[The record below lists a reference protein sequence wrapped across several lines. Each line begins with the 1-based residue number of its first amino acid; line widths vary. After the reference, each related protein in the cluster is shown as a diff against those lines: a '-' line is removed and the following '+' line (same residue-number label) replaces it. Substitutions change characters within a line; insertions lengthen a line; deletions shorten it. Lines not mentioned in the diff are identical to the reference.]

1 MERTV
6 NIKAEAIE
14 AAQEMAR
21 QQGVEISDGQL
32 MLVLGAFMQASDF
45 SNNAPAAAD
54 DRHSDPEYAARMKL
68 CSGHAALVSIR
79 KQIAEVETKADTLP
93 EEEGDWQYKLLF
105 DYLFDGN
112 DSAADKV
119 REVLKEMDRSL
130 VDYYDPDT
138 TYKEDSLAYIGAID
152 DTIESFR
159 KEIAGEVDLEPA
171 PWWQQR

>member
-6 NIKAEAIE
+6 NIKSEAIE

-45 SNNAPAAAD
+45 STNATEAVD
-54 DRHSDPEYAARMKL
+54 YRHSDPEYAARMKL
-68 CSGHAALVSIR
+68 CSGHATLVSIR
-79 KQIAEVETKADTLP
+79 KHIAEVETKADALP
-93 EEEGDWQYKLLF
+93 EEEGDWQYKMLF

-119 REVLKEMDRSL
+119 REVLNDMDRSL

-152 DTIESFR
+152 DTIESLR
-159 KEIAGEVDLEPA
+159 KEIAGEVDPEPT

>member
-6 NIKAEAIE
+6 NIKSEAIE

-32 MLVLGAFMQASDF
+32 MLVLGAFMQASNF
-45 SNNAPAAAD
+45 SINATEAVD

-79 KQIAEVETKADTLP
+79 KHIAEVEKEAGALP
-93 EEEGDWQYKLLF
+93 SEEGDWQYKILF

-112 DSAADKV
+112 ESVATEIRDI
-119 REVLKEMDRSL
+119 LKEMDRSL

-152 DTIESFR
+152 DTIESLR
-159 KEIAGEVDLEPA
+159 KEIAGEVDPEPT

>member
-6 NIKAEAIE
+6 NIKSEAIE
-14 AAQEMAR
+14 AAREMAR

-32 MLVLGAFMQASDF
+32 MLVLGAFIQASDL
-45 SNNAPAAAD
+45 SINAPAAAD
-54 DRHSDPEYAARMKL
+54 DRYSDPEYAARMKL

-79 KQIAEVETKADTLP
+79 KQIAEIETKADALP
-93 EEEGDWQYKLLF
+93 EEEGDWHYELLF

-112 DSAADKV
+112 DSVADKV
-119 REVLKEMDRSL
+119 REVLSEMDRSL

-152 DTIESFR
+152 DTIESLR
-159 KEIAGEVDLEPA
+159 KEIAGEVDTETA
-171 PWWQQR
+171 PWRQR

>member
-1 MERTV
+1 MD
-6 NIKAEAIE
+6 IKAEAIE

-21 QQGVEISDGQL
+21 QQGVEISGGQL
-32 MLVLGAFMQASDF
+32 MRVLGAFMEVQDPDF
-45 SNNAPAAAD
+45 AAQ
-54 DRHSDPEYAARMKL
+54 YKL
-68 CSGHAALVSIR
+68 YSGHAALVSIR
-79 KQIAEVETKADTLP
+79 AQIAEVEKKADALP

-138 TYKEDSLAYIGAID
+138 TYKADSLAYIGAID

-159 KEIAGEVDLEPA
+159 KEIAGEVEPESA

>member
-1 MERTV
+1 M

-14 AAQEMAR
+14 AAQQMAR

-45 SNNAPAAAD
+45 STNAPAASD

-68 CSGHAALVSIR
+68 CSGHAALVFIR
-79 KQIAEVETKADTLP
+79 KQIAEVETKADALP
-93 EEEGDWQYKLLF
+93 EEEGDWQYKMLF

-119 REVLKEMDRSL
+119 REVLEHMDRSL

-152 DTIESFR
+152 DTIKALME
-159 KEIAGEVDLEPA
+159 EIAGEVDPES
-171 PWWQQR
+171 QQRWQR